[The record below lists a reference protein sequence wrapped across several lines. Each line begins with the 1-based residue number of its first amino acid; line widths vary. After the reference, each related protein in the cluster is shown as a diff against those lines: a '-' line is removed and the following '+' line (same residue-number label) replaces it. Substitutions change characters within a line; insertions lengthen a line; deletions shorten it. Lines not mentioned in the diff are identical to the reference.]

1 MVLFNLKEVHISNLE
16 EGTVLDKCPGGPPPL
31 VHHLIR
37 ALDSTVIIIFEST
50 ACVFA
55 VYRGVFLPLAFMS
68 VGEIFFSSEFKWV
81 TFYMISLHKNVFPVD
96 KWTTCLLKT
105 IKPQQWYAFFELIG

>member
-37 ALDSTVIIIFEST
+37 ALDSTAIIIFENT

-55 VYRGVFLPLAFMS
+55 VYRGVFFAPCIH
-68 VGEIFFSSEFKWV
+68 ERRRDFF
-81 TFYMISLHKNVFPVD
+81 
-96 KWTTCLLKT
+96 
-105 IKPQQWYAFFELIG
+105 FFRI